1 MHLFEPVDTI
11 HHCNAKLAF
20 IIDSFSQPK
29 QPTFEMSEEG
39 NYGLV
44 LILWDISK
52 GLSEASGKVT
62 EVFKSINGGVK

>member
-1 MHLFEPVDTI
+1 MYSLEPVDTI

-29 QPTFEMSEEG
+29 QPKPEMSEEG

-52 GLSEASGKVT
+52 GLTEASDEVT
-62 EVFKSINGGVK
+62 RTLKSINGGV

>member
-1 MHLFEPVDTI
+1 MYNLDSVDTI

-20 IIDSFSQPK
+20 ILDFFSQPK
-29 QPTFEMSEEG
+29 QPKPEMSEEG

-44 LILWDISK
+44 LILIDISK
-52 GLSEASGKVT
+52 GLSEASDKVT